1 MTSIGAI
8 SLDLK
13 INGKGYNT
21 QISNLANRSSKK
33 LESAFGGTF
42 GKIGKMAVAAF
53 SVGAISKFMSSCL
66 ELGSNLTEVQN
77 VVDTAFPHMSS
88 QVDDFAKKAMTSF
101 GLSETVTKKYL
112 GTFGAMSQAFGF
124 SETEAYKMSEALT
137 ALSGDVASFYN
148 LSTDEAYTKLKSV
161 FTGETESLKEL
172 GVVMTQT
179 ALDQYA
185 LQNGFGKT
193 TSAMSEQEKVSLRL
207 AFVQDKLAMASGDFA
222 KTQNSWANQT
232 RILTLRFE
240 NLKAS
245 LGKGFIS
252 LFTPIVKGVNWVLA
266 ALQPLADSF
275 ANLMEFLTGSRPD
288 KAINSAAS
296 SLENAGISANN
307 LSDGIKSS
315 GDEATKTAKKIDK
328 AFAKVDTINKLSFG
342 SDDADSG
349 GGSSGGNGN
358 DSSIEGIGSAVTFP
372 SSDIAENTVNP
383 WIEAFKQAWEKG
395 LYDTGFFL
403 GKSLTD
409 ALGKIDWEPIKKMTM
424 HWGVN
429 IATFLNGAIEGIDWS
444 VIGKTIAEGFNTAL
458 NLAYGFV
465 TTFNFEKFGK
475 GLGTGFDSMIKNIE
489 WEKLATTISK
499 GFIGLFDGLS
509 GYLQA
514 VDWKNVGKTVVKFI
528 NDIDWKSMISS
539 ASGAIGSIAGGFI
552 NLICGAVEEAMKSGL
567 SDFKKKVKANG
578 GNWIQTFFEELGK
591 QISGYNFL
599 KFVGDNIV
607 SPFLDNL
614 GEAFGIENLS
624 GKLGPIGDGILDI
637 VEFLFNPVGK
647 TAEIGK
653 GLIDDIWDSLKK
665 GWDALS
671 DKSFS
676 IGVSLAKTPKQLWD
690 WFSNGGFSDWIISI
704 GNTLKRKASDL
715 WKWFKGTG
723 FGSWVISIANHLK
736 SSARSLWSG
745 FKKSGF
751 GSWVISIKNKLSST
765 ASSIFK
771 SFKKAWSKA
780 AKKAL
785 EIKVAIGNIIGNV
798 KDWLNKNFIKKVNKY
813 LPGFMK
819 LPKLAKGGYVK
830 ANQPQLAMIGDNRRY
845 GEIVAPE
852 DKMLDMINTALK
864 MQKEQNNVEG
874 LDVVIALIRELIEVV
889 KNMVIK
895 TEIDMKKLS
904 ILLENAKKE
913 RQMIG
918 G

>member
-21 QISNLANRSSKK
+21 QISNLANRGSKK

-240 NLKAS
+240 SLKAS

-358 DSSIEGIGSAVTFP
+358 DSSIGGIGSAVTFP

-475 GLGTGFDSMIKNIE
+475 GLGTAFDSMIKNIE

-539 ASGAIGSIAGGFI
+539 ASGAMGSIAGGFI

-578 GNWIQTFFEELGK
+578 GNWIQTFFEELGR

-665 GWDALS
+665 GHKDICDWIKGLPDNNIVLKITAVKDVLF
-671 DKSFS
+671 DKAKS
-676 IGVSLAKTPKQLWD
+676 IYESIKDSTVTKKIKTLIDKTFTKGKALWD
-690 WFSNGGFSDWIISI
+690 KIKSSSVYKKMSAVVNPKI
-704 GNTLKRKASDL
+704 TKAKKIWDS
-715 WKWFKGTG
+715 
-723 FGSWVISIANHLK
+723 LK
-736 SSARSLWSG
+736 SKAINL
-745 FKKSGF
+745 KM
-751 GSWVISIKNKLSST
+751 KLSG
-765 ASSIFK
+765 
-771 SFKKAWSKA
+771 
-780 AKKAL
+780 
-785 EIKVAIGNIIGNV
+785 KVAAVKETINQIIDGINKHIIAKIKLTFPRWVPFAGGKTIGPPP
-798 KDWLNKNFIKKVNKY
+798 KIKH
-813 LPGFMK
+813 
-819 LPKLAKGGYVK
+819 LAQGGYVK

-874 LDVVIALIRELIEVV
+874 LDVVITLIRELIEVV

-895 TEIDMKKLS
+895 TEIDIKKLS